1 MNGGLVQ
8 AVCMTR
14 CFFLCRRSIGEQAP
28 FGLGEQD
35 PFLEAKRHGGRVRQR
50 VPALCAASCLHR

>member
-1 MNGGLVQ
+1 
-8 AVCMTR
+8 MTR